1 MSVLRTGFSGER
13 MERSFVLTERPTVL
27 SRIEEVG
34 VVVIEG
40 RTRFLDGLVLPSL
53 GALLPTVTTV
63 GATPLGREVVCVE
76 VVLLTDDFTED
87 GEVTQ
92 LEEITHLV
100 LGVPVVEEDT
110 TVVGRATVEVN
121 VDGGDRTVRVD
132 DSDVG
137 TSAHGSVKCDEGL

>member
-1 MSVLRTGFSGER
+1 MSVLRTGFSGEGT
-13 MERSFVLTERPTVL
+13 ERSVPVLERPRSL
-27 SRIEEVG
+27 GRIEEVG

-53 GALLPTVTTV
+53 GARLPTVTTV
-63 GATPLGREVVCVE
+63 GEAPLGVE
-76 VVLLTDDFTED
+76 VVVVEVMLLTDDFTED

-132 DSDVG
+132 DSNV
-137 TSAHGSVKCDEGL
+137 

>member
-1 MSVLRTGFSGER
+1 MV
-13 MERSFVLTERPTVL
+13 TERPTVL
-27 SRIEEVG
+27 GHDEEVG

-63 GATPLGREVVCVE
+63 GAAPLGVEVMGVE

-92 LEEITHLV
+92 FEEFPDLV
-100 LGVPVVEEDT
+100 LGVVVVEEDT
-110 TVVGRATVEVN
+110 TVVGRIAVGVA
-121 VDGGDRTVRVD
+121 VDGGDGTVRVD
-132 DSDVG
+132 DSNV
-137 TSAHGSVKCDEGL
+137 